1 MTNQLLAAPDLGGL
15 PAWCYNARTQGRSV
29 SGSLMSQQLPESD
42 EALAARAAR
51 GDQAAFVALYDRLF
65 EDVHDFLVRLL
76 LSRRRAAPAVLSTFV
91 RLRRRLSEGRW
102 RGNPRLVALAVAYQA
117 AMEDG
122 GPRAAGIAADG
133 EEGAGSS
140 GFAQVDPDRLA
151 SPGEMAWTEE
161 QAPIIWEAAA
171 SLDRTEYAL
180 LDLSL
185 LRGLNAAQVGAV
197 IGMGRFKAGSTISRL
212 KKAAEEAFTSLLMLR
227 LGSGQCAELERL
239 GASMEKTILPAESRR
254 LVSGHVAACLTCSE
268 TRKRLLPPLKVLAAL
283 LPVSAAP
290 GVKETVLQDL
300 LAYTAV
306 QAEAGIAAAAVRSAP
321 PWPPSMGPPPQRP
334 RGPLA
339 GGTPAGGPAFA
350 ILVGAAAVLALP
362 VIALAL
368 WLTVLSGEGGKGSAG
383 AGPTSTPPAGATL
396 EGCEGAAL
404 GTPGLVTCT
413 PTPTLTATS
422 TPTSAPATR
431 TPPPAETA
439 TPLPTAPPTE
449 LPTATLTNTPVGEET
464 PTGIVETATPKP
476 SPSPR
481 ATPTTVGTLSPA
493 RSPSPSPLPSPH

>member
-1 MTNQLLAAPDLGGL
+1 MPEN
-15 PAWCYNARTQGRSV
+15 
-29 SGSLMSQQLPESD
+29 LMSQQLPESD
-42 EALAARAAR
+42 EALAAEAAR

-65 EDVHDFLVRLL
+65 EGVHDFLLRLL

-102 RGNPRLVALAVAYQA
+102 RGNPRVVALAAAYQS
-117 AMEDG
+117 AMEDA
-122 GPRAAGIAADG
+122 GPPAGGIAAGG
-133 EEGAGSS
+133 EEGAGSPL
-140 GFAQVDPDRLA
+140 FAQVDPDKLV
-151 SPGEMAWTEE
+151 SPGEMAFAQEE
-161 QAPIIWEAAA
+161 APIIWEAAA

-185 LRGLNAAQVGAV
+185 RRGLNAAQVGAV
-197 IGMGRFKAGSTISRL
+197 VGMGRLKARSTISHL
-212 KKAAEEAFTSLLMLR
+212 EKAADEAFTSLLMLR
-227 LGSGQCAELERL
+227 LGSGQCAELGQL
-239 GASMEKTILPAESRR
+239 AASMEKAILPPESRH
-254 LVSGHVAACLTCSE
+254 LVSGHVAACPTCSE

-283 LPVSAAP
+283 LPVSPAP
-290 GVKETVLQDL
+290 GVKEAVLQDL

-306 QAEAGIAAAAVRSAP
+306 QAEAGIAAATARGAP

-350 ILVGAAAVLALP
+350 ILLGAAAVLALP
-362 VIALAL
+362 VAALAL
-368 WLTVLSGEGGKGSAG
+368 WLTVLSGDNGEGS
-383 AGPTSTPPAGATL
+383 AGPTSTPLAGATL
-396 EGCEGAAL
+396 EGCEGAGL

-413 PTPTLTATS
+413 PSPTLTATS

-431 TPPPAETA
+431 APPPANTA
-439 TPLPTAPPTE
+439 TPLPAALPTE
-449 LPTATLTNTPVGEET
+449 LPIETPTNTPVARET

-481 ATPTTVGTLSPA
+481 ATPTTVATPSSA